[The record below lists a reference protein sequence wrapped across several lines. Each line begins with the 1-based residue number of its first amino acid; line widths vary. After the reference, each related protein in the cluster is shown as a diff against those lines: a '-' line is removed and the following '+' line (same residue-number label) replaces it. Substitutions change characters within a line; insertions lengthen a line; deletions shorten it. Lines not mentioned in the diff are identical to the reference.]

1 MGVAVF
7 AAPTLMG
14 TSGGGI
20 MLHPNAKEC
29 SQWRKSEKEELLRP
43 RSGQRIWAYDIG
55 YGGLDLVLALG
66 KNIKILVMDTEV

>member
-43 RSGQRIWAYDIG
+43 RSG
-55 YGGLDLVLALG
+55 
-66 KNIKILVMDTEV
+66 